1 MKIGPAVHHRKG
13 IFGHLLVDQ
22 PLLLPPG
29 GLDRIFRTNADAATA
44 ADTAG
49 VIDLRLSVAEGRCV
63 VGTDAGAGMAADAE
77 RAIHRGLAVAVLRHL
92 SCAGTASHA
101 EIFDRAAESGHFMPL
116 EVVERNDDIGVHD
129 GAPDPRLL
137 EQFAVRHRHGN
148 IVGPLEAVA
157 DDDVTAG
164 RVGRK
169 SVEISG
175 LDMFES
181 VFPGADIEG
190 IAVGEE
196 GAAAALLDL
205 VRDGAGEVGAQERE
219 VARLAEVNFNRGET
233 ILKIDRIDSG
243 PFDQCGEFLLEVLPF
258 RTNPHIGEIY
268 FCFFHGC
275 LFDEHSI
282 RYRVIEILASRIPG
296 KRGKLFSAARES
308 CTYNFR
314 KSSSFF

>member
-1 MKIGPAVHHRKG
+1 
-13 IFGHLLVDQ
+13 
-22 PLLLPPG
+22 
-29 GLDRIFRTNADAATA
+29 
-44 ADTAG
+44 
-49 VIDLRLSVAEGRCV
+49 
-63 VGTDAGAGMAADAE
+63 
-77 RAIHRGLAVAVLRHL
+77 
-92 SCAGTASHA
+92 
-101 EIFDRAAESGHFMPL
+101 MPL

-258 RTNPHIGEIY
+258 RANPHIGEIY

-275 LFDEHSI
+275 LLDEHSI
-282 RYRVIEILASRIPG
+282 
-296 KRGKLFSAARES
+296 
-308 CTYNFR
+308 
-314 KSSSFF
+314 